1 MKRLLPVFLLM
12 FVVGEAPAH
21 AQLFAGPVMSGL
33 QYAQEQAYMTFMKL
47 QVVQELLILK
57 QNYDASVR
65 YYDEFKQLNTG
76 KGIFQNVAAQIKTAA
91 DNDAQQFD
99 KQVVQTFTQTSNS
112 NTAVDLFVQG
122 VNKGIYN
129 SMKYAT
135 DEAVALA
142 DNRKLGSD
150 IANNAGTLAPKDAA
164 NLSARAGGIQIQM
177 LTQLH
182 SDNLRLIQL
191 LSMQLAGQARD
202 PSAQS
207 QVLGGIRASLKTRA
221 PNYQAPD
228 DTTQGGGQ

>member
-1 MKRLLPVFLLM
+1 MRRSLPVILLM
-12 FVVGEAPAH
+12 FVVGQAPAH
-21 AQLFAGPVMSGL
+21 AQLFAGPVVSGL

-65 YYDEFKQLNTG
+65 YYDEFKQLNSG
-76 KGIFQNVAAQIKTAA
+76 KGFFQNVGAQIKVAA
-91 DNDAQQFD
+91 NNDVQQFD
-99 KQVVQTFTQTSNS
+99 KQVTAAFTQTNS
-112 NTAVDLFVQG
+112 NTAVDQFVQG
-122 VNKGIYN
+122 VNKGIFN

-142 DNRKLGSD
+142 ENRKLGAD
-150 IANNAGTLAPKDAA
+150 IANNSGSLAPKDAA
-164 NLSARAGGIQIQM
+164 NLSTRAQGIQIQM

-207 QVLGGIRASLKTRA
+207 EVLGGIRAGLKTRA

-228 DTTQGGGQ
+228 DSGEGGGQ

>member
-1 MKRLLPVFLLM
+1 MRRVFSVFLLM
-12 FVVGEAPAH
+12 FVVGTAPAQ
-21 AQLFAGPVMSGL
+21 AQLFAGPVVSGL

-65 YYDEFKQLNTG
+65 YYEEFKQLNSG
-76 KGIFQNVAAQIKTAA
+76 KGLLQNIGVQIKTAGT
-91 DNDAQQFD
+91 NDVQQFD
-99 KQVVQTFTQTSNS
+99 KQVIRAFTQTNS
-112 NTAVDLFVQG
+112 NTAVDQFVQG

-129 SMKYAT
+129 NMKYAT

-142 DNRKLGSD
+142 ENRKLGAD
-150 IANNAGTLAPKDAA
+150 IAGNANGLAPKDAA

-182 SDNLRLIQL
+182 ADNLHLIQL

-202 PSAQS
+202 PSGQS

-221 PNYQAPD
+221 PNYQVPD
-228 DTTQGGGQ
+228 DSGQGGGQ

>member
-1 MKRLLPVFLLM
+1 MRRALPVFLLM
-12 FVVGEAPAH
+12 FVGAEAPAH
-21 AQLFAGPVMSGL
+21 AQLFAGPVVSGL

-65 YYDEFKQLNTG
+65 YYDEFKQLNSG
-76 KGIFQNVAAQIKTAA
+76 KGIFQNVGAQIKVAA
-91 DNDAQQFD
+91 NNDVQQFD
-99 KQVVQTFTQTSNS
+99 KQVTQAFTQTRA
-112 NTAVDLFVQG
+112 NTAVDQFVQG

-142 DNRKLGSD
+142 ENRKLGSD
-150 IANNAGTLAPKDAA
+150 IANNAGGLAPKDAA

-202 PSAQS
+202 PSGQS
-207 QVLGGIRASLKTRA
+207 QVLGGIRASLRTRA
-221 PNYQAPD
+221 PNYQAPND
-228 DTTQGGGQ
+228 SGQGGGQ

>member
-1 MKRLLPVFLLM
+1 MRCALAVFLLM

-21 AQLFAGPVMSGL
+21 AQLFAGPVVSGL
-33 QYAQEQAYMTFMKL
+33 QYAEQQAYMTFMKT

-65 YYDEFKQLNTG
+65 YYNEFKQLNSG
-76 KGIFQNVAAQIKTAA
+76 KGFFQNVGAQIKTAA
-91 DNDAQQFD
+91 NNDVQQFD
-99 KQVVQTFTQTSNS
+99 KQVVQAFTQTNS
-112 NTAVDLFVQG
+112 NTAVDQFVQG

-142 DNRKLGSD
+142 ENRKLGAD
-150 IANNAGTLAPKDAA
+150 IANNSGGLAPKDAA
-164 NLSARAGGIQIQM
+164 NLSARAQGIQIQM

-202 PSAQS
+202 PSGQS
-207 QVLGGIRASLKTRA
+207 ETIGLIKASLKTRA
-221 PNYQAPD
+221 PGYQPPVDPAN
-228 DTTQGGGQ
+228 GGAQ